1 MHPSIGLFIKLFYV
15 ILKLTNL
22 YKDREREK
30 TCRKEKSQTP
40 PPNIKMPLP
49 LIIKWPV
56 PYCGHT

>member
-30 TCRKEKSQTP
+30 KLVAKKNLRP
-40 PPNIKMPLP
+40 PPRISKCPSP
-49 LIIKWPV
+49 
-56 PYCGHT
+56 